1 MGELKHRRGPR
12 KNKGKEKRRDEWS
25 SVEGVDD
32 QDDKIEIIDLEAKSE
47 AAHNS
52 ARARR
57 VKREKHAAKKKQNN
71 IISIAMIVVC
81 GIIFCV
87 SAYQL
92 YNIFGEYKAGT
103 DSYKD
108 VSELAITVP
117 EGYGE
122 EYGEEVPYEYYY
134 VDFGALLEM
143 NADTVGWLRF
153 DAPEIISYPLVKT
166 DNNDTYLTTT
176 FSGETNSAGAL
187 FLDMY
192 NATNFMDDNTIIYG
206 HNMKNGS
213 MFGDLHEYNDGSFYE
228 EYPYFYIY
236 TPDGKAMKY
245 QVVVAE
251 EIEATDLGRYTIN
264 FGSLT
269 EYQTYID
276 AILRTSFYDTGTEID
291 TYSKLITLS
300 TCTGNDSTRFIVQ
313 AVKIET
319 KDMVVPEE

>member
-1 MGELKHRRGPR
+1 MSELKHRRGPR
-12 KNKGKEKRRDEWS
+12 KNKGKRKKEDEWS
-25 SVEGVDD
+25 SSEVVEE
-32 QDDKIEIIDLEAKSE
+32 QDDSIEVIDLAEQAEK
-47 AAHNS
+47 AHDS

-81 GIIFCV
+81 AIIFGV

-92 YNIFGEYKAGT
+92 YSIFSEYKAGT
-103 DSYKD
+103 DSYTS
-108 VSELAITVP
+108 VSEVAITVP
-117 EGYGE
+117 EGYVE
-122 EYGEEVPYEYYY
+122 EFGEEVPYEYYY
-134 VDFGALLEM
+134 VDFDSLLEI
-143 NADTVGWLRF
+143 NADTVGWIRF
-153 DAPEIISYPLVKT
+153 DSPESISYPLVKT

-206 HNMKNGS
+206 HNMKNSS
-213 MFGDLHEYNDGSFYE
+213 MFGELDKYNDGSFYE

-251 EIEATDLGRYTIN
+251 EIEATDLERYTIN

-300 TCTGNDSTRFIVQ
+300 TCTGDDSTRFIVQ
-313 AVKIET
+313 AVKVET
-319 KDMVVPEE
+319 KDMVAPEE

>member
-12 KNKGKEKRRDEWS
+12 KNKKKRVDEWS
-25 SVEGVDD
+25 AVEVVDD
-32 QDDKIEIIDLEAKSE
+32 SDDIIEVIDLEVKTE

-52 ARARR
+52 ARVRR
-57 VKREKHAAKKKQNN
+57 IKREKHAAKKKQNN
-71 IISIAMIVVC
+71 IVSIAMIVVC
-81 GIIFCV
+81 AIIFCV

-92 YNIFGEYKAGT
+92 HAIFSEYKTGT
-103 DSYKD
+103 DSYKE
-108 VSELAITVP
+108 VSEIGITIP
-117 EGYGE
+117 ENYVEDDNGE
-122 EYGEEVPYEYYY
+122 IPYEYYY
-134 VDFGALLEM
+134 IDFDALLEI
-143 NADTVGWLRF
+143 NADTVGWIRF
-153 DAPEIISYPLVKT
+153 DSPESISYPLVKT

-206 HNMKNGS
+206 HNMKNSS
-213 MFGDLHEYNDGSFYE
+213 MLGDLDKYNDGSFYE

-251 EIEATDLGRYTIN
+251 EIEATDLDRYTIN

-276 AILRTSFYDTGTEID
+276 DILRTSFYDTGTEID

-300 TCTGNDSTRFIVQ
+300 TCTGDDSTRFVVQ
-313 AVKIET
+313 AVKVET